1 MTHSPL
7 SPAFFYEELI
17 KLNGAFHNG
26 LVFNFN
32 KPEIFYQPPYEQAL
46 LGELFINTRNHIG
59 KYQGNYLL
67 YVVNEVGYIR
77 LKINS
82 LDKKCKI
89 DTFKEVDEIND
100 RIKYEKDAI
109 ILTFE
114 DFTELL
120 KDSKFQITN
129 I

>member
-1 MTHSPL
+1 MQIES
-7 SPAFFYEELI
+7 FYNEII
-17 KLNGAFHNG
+17 KLNGTFYNG
-26 LVFNFN
+26 ISFNFD
-32 KPEIFYQPPYEQAL
+32 KPEIFNQPLYEQAL
-46 LGELFINTRNHIG
+46 LGELFINTRNYIG

>member
-7 SPAFFYEELI
+7 STAFFYEELI

-32 KPEIFYQPPYEQAL
+32 KPEIFNQPPYEQAL
-46 LGELFINTRNHIG
+46 LGELLINTRNHIG

-89 DTFKEVDEIND
+89 DIFKEVDEIND

>member
-17 KLNGAFHNG
+17 RLNGTFHNG

-32 KPEIFYQPPYEQAL
+32 KPEIFNQPPYEQAL

-77 LKINS
+77 IKINS
-82 LDKKCKI
+82 LDKKCKLHI
-89 DTFKEVDEIND
+89 INEVDEIND

-109 ILTFE
+109 ILNFK
-114 DFTELL
+114 DFTELI
-120 KDSKFQITN
+120 KNSNFHISN